1 MSKFKRQPDDTGNG
15 PLLTTVVCVAA
26 EQLAD
31 VAVCKATVKLQD
43 FLHGLCFT
51 DQLVIDAGELPGWG
65 TLVHGLEALIRE
77 AWAADA
83 AKVEATMREEGVDP
97 EALAGLKTP
106 IGTLLS

>member
-1 MSKFKRQPDDTGNG
+1 MNKFKRQPDDAEHG
-15 PLLTTVVCVAA
+15 PLLTTVVCVAV

-31 VAVCKATVKLQD
+31 VAVCKATVELQN
-43 FLHGLCFT
+43 FLHEIGFA
-51 DQLVIDAGELPGWG
+51 DDLVVNAGELPGWG

-83 AKVEATMREEGVDP
+83 ARVEATMREEGVDP
-97 EALAGLKTP
+97 EGLAGLKSP